1 MEWTSRQPL
10 DVDFQQSWEHV
21 AKVIADSAGNL
32 TAVWMRDYTG
42 DPDYPHYRVT
52 ASTSSD
58 GVTWSE
64 PIELAGTSSYS
75 VNAVVSPQCQ
85 VTALY
90 ELSDGTENTV
100 QSRTLDNGGC
110 KSGGNHHGG
119 GSSSEKLAFTGANDA
134 ALTSVMFAGL
144 ALLVVGGVV
153 LRRRA
158 SRS

>member
-1 MEWTSRQPL
+1 MSS
-10 DVDFQQSWEHV
+10 DHV
-21 AKVIADSAGNL
+21 AKFIADSAGNL

-42 DPDYPHYRVT
+42 DPDYPYYRVT